1 MQYEFHRAVRIGA
14 AIVWVN
20 NMWEV
25 REERLSPGAPGRTRT
40 CNPQFRRLML
50 YPVELRARDSRI
62 IVLGGSEMLGV
73 AAGDFQMAGPE
84 RFERPTP
91 SFVAKCSIQL
101 SYGPVTS
108 V

>member
-1 MQYEFHRAVRIGA
+1 
-14 AIVWVN
+14 
-20 NMWEV
+20 
-25 REERLSPGAPGRTRT
+25 
-40 CNPQFRRLML
+40 
-50 YPVELRARDSRI
+50 
-62 IVLGGSEMLGV
+62 
-73 AAGDFQMAGPE
+73 MAGPE